1 MKVEKGNMGVER
13 VQVSRGVM
21 GKGKCG
27 VRKMLN
33 LNEVCMKKV
42 PGNL

>member
-21 GKGKCG
+21 KKGKCR

-33 LNEVCMKKV
+33 LNEVCMEKV